1 MSTTTTFSPD
11 TVASAIGD
19 AIPSGSGISNAASRA
34 ADAVRQQADAALD
47 QIRPKI
53 DAVADYARNEPA
65 KALLIAAATGAG
77 LMALIALATRSNG
90 GSSKP
95 AAVASAVEKS
105 DFASAL
111 RDLAARIPTAAVAAT
126 AASDA
131 ADASKAR
138 ISSIAEAV
146 ADSVTDTLKNWRD
159 QASPV
164 VERIRPQLDA
174 ATAYAKEEPVK
185 VALGVA
191 VTGAILAGLV
201 AALRS
206 DD

>member
-1 MSTTTTFSPD
+1 MSTTTPFSPD

-34 ADAVRQQADAALD
+34 ADAVRHQADAALD

-53 DAVADYARNEPA
+53 DAVSEYARNEPA

-77 LMALIALATRSNG
+77 LMALIALATRST

-95 AAVASAVEKS
+95 AAAVASSVEKS

-111 RDLAARIPTAAVAAT
+111 RDLASRIPTAAVAAT

-138 ISSIAEAV
+138 ISSIAESV

-164 VERIRPQLDA
+164 VDRIRPQLDA
-174 ATAYAKEEPVK
+174 VTTYAKEEPVK